1 MERRFFLALVL
12 TGVVVVLTPRL
23 FPAPPKAIT
32 ASVDST
38 TVAVGSTPATTTTG
52 APAAVQATGAN
63 SAGAA
68 PRTAATI
75 GATTQTVPAVPA
87 VPAETLTVE
96 TPLARTA
103 YGSIGAAPLYVQ
115 VDSYPALNAAT
126 GGVRIKHGTQAL
138 LRYRVISATD
148 TIRLDALN
156 FSAQR
161 GTATNGDP
169 TVTFTGTTTSTS
181 GPVTATISYTMSRDT
196 YVSTTAVRLTGVPES
211 AFLLVDLP
219 RGFDSQEADS
229 TGDLRALSYAV
240 KPVNKSAKGTLFTKL
255 DEGETKLESGPLT
268 WAVAK
273 DKYFLVGLLT
283 PEKGGTPFSEVNM
296 VGGPREKKQA
306 RLGQATVVMPLKAG
320 AATFELFAGPQ
331 SWERLRKMGR
341 EFETANPYGGFMQ
354 PVVQPFSTIV
364 MRILLWMKKV
374 LGLNYGWVL
383 VIFGVTIRIV
393 LWPLNASAMRASL
406 RMQRLQPELTAV
418 QAKYKSDPQ
427 KQQAEIMRIYKDHGM
442 SPLSPLSGCVPAL
455 IPMPVLMSL
464 FFVFQNTIEFRGVS
478 FLWLHDI
485 SLHDPLYILPLLM
498 GISMYVLSW
507 IGLRNMPDNPQA
519 KMMSW
524 MMPLMFTF
532 FLLQSAAGLS
542 LYYTVQQ
549 IAALPQQWL
558 IANERAKAKATG

>member
-68 PRTAATI
+68 PRSAATI
-75 GATTQTVPAVPA
+75 GATAQTVPA

-96 TPLARTA
+96 TPLARTV

-115 VDSYPALNAAT
+115 VDSYPALNAPT

-229 TGDLRALSYAV
+229 AGDLRALSYAV

>member
-75 GATTQTVPAVPA
+75 GATAQTVPA

-96 TPLARTA
+96 TPLARTV

-115 VDSYPALNAAT
+115 VDSYPALNAPT

-229 TGDLRALSYAV
+229 AGDLRALSYAV

-383 VIFGVTIRIV
+383 VIFGVTIRII

>member
-38 TVAVGSTPATTTTG
+38 SVAVGSIPATTTTG
-52 APAAVQATGAN
+52 APAAAQATGAN

-75 GATTQTVPAVPA
+75 GATTQTVPA

-229 TGDLRALSYAV
+229 AGDLRALSYAV

-455 IPMPVLMSL
+455 IPMPVLMAL

-558 IANERAKAKATG
+558 IANERAKAKATS

>member
-75 GATTQTVPAVPA
+75 GATAQTVPAVL
-87 VPAETLTVE
+87 AETLTVE

-115 VDSYPALNAAT
+115 VDSYPALNAPT

-229 TGDLRALSYAV
+229 AGDLRALSYAV

>member
-1 MERRFFLALVL
+1 MERRFFLALLL

-75 GATTQTVPAVPA
+75 GATAQTVPA

-115 VDSYPALNAAT
+115 VDSYPALNAPT

-229 TGDLRALSYAV
+229 AGDLRALSYAV

>member
-229 TGDLRALSYAV
+229 AGDLRALSYAV

>member
-75 GATTQTVPAVPA
+75 GATTQTVPA

-229 TGDLRALSYAV
+229 AGDLRALSYAV

>member
-68 PRTAATI
+68 PRSAATI
-75 GATTQTVPAVPA
+75 GATAQTVPA

-96 TPLARTA
+96 TPLARTV

-115 VDSYPALNAAT
+115 VDSYPALNAPT

-148 TIRLDALN
+148 TIRLNALN

-229 TGDLRALSYAV
+229 AGDLRALSYAV

>member
-75 GATTQTVPAVPA
+75 GATAQTVPA

-96 TPLARTA
+96 TPLARTV

-115 VDSYPALNAAT
+115 VDSYPALNAPT

-229 TGDLRALSYAV
+229 AGDLRALSYAV

>member
-1 MERRFFLALVL
+1 MERRFFLALLL

-75 GATTQTVPAVPA
+75 GATAQTVPAVL
-87 VPAETLTVE
+87 AETLTVE

-115 VDSYPALNAAT
+115 VDSYPALNAPT

-229 TGDLRALSYAV
+229 AGDLRALSYAV

>member
-1 MERRFFLALVL
+1 
-12 TGVVVVLTPRL
+12 
-23 FPAPPKAIT
+23 
-32 ASVDST
+32 
-38 TVAVGSTPATTTTG
+38 
-52 APAAVQATGAN
+52 
-63 SAGAA
+63 
-68 PRTAATI
+68 
-75 GATTQTVPAVPA
+75 
-87 VPAETLTVE
+87 
-96 TPLARTA
+96 
-103 YGSIGAAPLYVQ
+103 
-115 VDSYPALNAAT
+115 
-126 GGVRIKHGTQAL
+126 L

>member
-75 GATTQTVPAVPA
+75 GATAQTVPAVL
-87 VPAETLTVE
+87 AETLTVE

-115 VDSYPALNAAT
+115 VDSYPALNAPT

-229 TGDLRALSYAV
+229 AGDLRALSYAV

-455 IPMPVLMSL
+455 IPMPVLMAL

-524 MMPLMFTF
+524 MMPLRFTF

>member
-1 MERRFFLALVL
+1 
-12 TGVVVVLTPRL
+12 
-23 FPAPPKAIT
+23 
-32 ASVDST
+32 
-38 TVAVGSTPATTTTG
+38 
-52 APAAVQATGAN
+52 
-63 SAGAA
+63 
-68 PRTAATI
+68 
-75 GATTQTVPAVPA
+75 
-87 VPAETLTVE
+87 
-96 TPLARTA
+96 
-103 YGSIGAAPLYVQ
+103 
-115 VDSYPALNAAT
+115 
-126 GGVRIKHGTQAL
+126 
-138 LRYRVISATD
+138 
-148 TIRLDALN
+148 
-156 FSAQR
+156 
-161 GTATNGDP
+161 
-169 TVTFTGTTTSTS
+169 VTFTGTATTKT
-181 GPVTATISYTMSRDT
+181 GPATATIRYTMSRET
-196 YVSTTAVRLTGVPES
+196 YVSTASVRLTGVPES
-211 AFLLVDLP
+211 SFLLVDLP

-229 TGDLRALSYAV
+229 VGDLRALSYAV
-240 KPVNKSAKGTLFTKL
+240 KPVTKSAKGTLFAKL
-255 DEGETKLESGPLT
+255 DEGEAKLEPGPLT

-273 DKYFLVGLLT
+273 NKYFLVGLLA
-283 PEKGGTPFSEVNM
+283 PEKGGVPFSEVNM
-296 VGGPREKKQA
+296 VGGARVKKEA
-306 RLGQATVVMPLKAG
+306 RLAQATVVMPLKG
-320 AATFELFAGPQ
+320 GTATFELFAGPQ

-374 LGLNYGWVL
+374 IGLNYGWIL
-383 VIFGVTIRIV
+383 VIFGISIRII

-442 SPLSPLSGCVPAL
+442 SPLSPLSGCLPAL
-455 IPMPVLMSL
+455 IPMPVLMAL
-464 FFVFQNTIEFRGVS
+464 FFVFQNTIEFRGVP

-558 IANERAKAKATG
+558 IANERAKAKAST

>member
-75 GATTQTVPAVPA
+75 GATAQTVPAVL
-87 VPAETLTVE
+87 AETLTVE

-115 VDSYPALNAAT
+115 VDSYPALNAPT

-229 TGDLRALSYAV
+229 AGDLRALSYAV

-383 VIFGVTIRIV
+383 VIFGITIRIV

>member
-52 APAAVQATGAN
+52 APAAAQATGAN

-75 GATTQTVPAVPA
+75 GATTQTVPA

>member
-75 GATTQTVPAVPA
+75 GATTQTVPA

>member
-68 PRTAATI
+68 PRSAATI
-75 GATTQTVPAVPA
+75 GATAQTVPA

-115 VDSYPALNAAT
+115 VDSYPALNAPT

-229 TGDLRALSYAV
+229 AGDLRALSYAV

>member
-1 MERRFFLALVL
+1 MERRFFLALLL

-23 FPAPPKAIT
+23 FPAPPKAIIGS
-32 ASVDST
+32 ADST
-38 TVAVGSTPATTTTG
+38 VVATGGTPAAT
-52 APAAVQATGAN
+52 APAASGAASATP
-63 SAGAA
+63 AGAA
-68 PRTAATI
+68 AIGAITPGQ
-75 GATTQTVPAVPA
+75 GATTAPAL
-87 VPAETLTVE
+87 PAETLTVE

-103 YGSIGAAPLYVQ
+103 YSSLGAAPVFVQ

-126 GGVRIKHGTQAL
+126 GGVRIKHGAESL

-148 TIRLDALN
+148 TIRLDALT
-156 FSAQR
+156 FRAQR
-161 GTATNGDP
+161 GTAPNGDP
-169 TVTFTGTTTSTS
+169 MVTFTGNTTTKS
-181 GPVTATISYTMSRDT
+181 GPATATIRYTMSRET
-196 YVSTTAVRLTGVPES
+196 YVSTTSVQVTGVPES

-229 TGDLRALSYAV
+229 VGDLRALAYAV
-240 KPVNKSAKGTLFTKL
+240 KPVTKSAKGTPFTKL
-255 DEGETKLESGPLT
+255 DEGETKLEPGPLT

-273 DKYFLVGLLT
+273 NKYFLVGLLA
-283 PEKGGTPFSEVNM
+283 PEKGGVPFAEVDM
-296 VGGPREKKQA
+296 VGGAREKKQA
-306 RLGQATVVMPLKAG
+306 RLGQATVVMPLKGG
-320 AATFELFAGPQ
+320 ATTFELFAGPQ

-341 EFETANPYGGFMQ
+341 EFETANPYGSFMQ

-374 LGLNYGWVL
+374 IGLNYGWIL
-383 VIFGVTIRIV
+383 VIFGITIRIV

-418 QAKYKSDPQ
+418 QAKYKNDPQ

-442 SPLSPLSGCVPAL
+442 SPLSPLSGCLPAL
-455 IPMPVLMSL
+455 IPMPVLMAL
-464 FFVFQNTIEFRGVS
+464 FFVFQNTIEFRGVP

-558 IANERAKAKATG
+558 IANERAKAKAST

>member
-68 PRTAATI
+68 PRSAATI
-75 GATTQTVPAVPA
+75 GATAQTVPAVL
-87 VPAETLTVE
+87 AETLTVE

-115 VDSYPALNAAT
+115 VDSYPALNAPT

-229 TGDLRALSYAV
+229 AGDLRALSYAV

>member
-75 GATTQTVPAVPA
+75 GATAQTVPA

-229 TGDLRALSYAV
+229 AGDLRALSYAV

>member
-75 GATTQTVPAVPA
+75 GATAQTVPAVL
-87 VPAETLTVE
+87 AETLTVE

-115 VDSYPALNAAT
+115 VDSYPALNAPT

-229 TGDLRALSYAV
+229 AGDLRALSYAV

-427 KQQAEIMRIYKDHGM
+427 QQQAEIMRIYKDHGM

>member
-38 TVAVGSTPATTTTG
+38 SVAVGSTPATTTTG
-52 APAAVQATGAN
+52 ATAASQATGA
-63 SAGAA
+63 STTGAA
-68 PRTAATI
+68 PRTAATA
-75 GATTQTVPAVPA
+75 GATAQTVPAA

-103 YGSIGAAPLYVQ
+103 YSSIGAAPLYVQ

-148 TIRLDALN
+148 TIRLDAMT

-169 TVTFTGTTTSTS
+169 MVTFTSTTPSAR
-181 GPVTATISYTMSRDT
+181 GPVTATISYLMSRDS
-196 YVSTTAVRLTGVPES
+196 YVSTTVVRLTGVPES

-219 RGFDSQEADS
+219 RGFDIQEADS
-229 TGDLRALSYAV
+229 SGDLRALSYAV
-240 KPVNKSAKGTLFTKL
+240 KPVNKSAKGTLFAKL
-255 DEGETKLESGPLT
+255 EEGETKLEPGPLT

-273 DKYFLVGLLT
+273 NKYFMVGLLT
-283 PEKGGTPFSEVNM
+283 PEKGGNPFSEVNL
-296 VGGPREKKQA
+296 VGGAREKKEA
-306 RLGQATVVMPLKAG
+306 RVGQATVVMPLKAG

-331 SWERLRKMGR
+331 SWEHLRKMGR

-442 SPLSPLSGCVPAL
+442 SPLSPLTGCLPAL
-455 IPMPVLMSL
+455 IPMPVLMAL

-549 IAALPQQWL
+549 IAALPQQWM
-558 IANERAKAKATG
+558 IANERAKAKATS

>member
-1 MERRFFLALVL
+1 M
-12 TGVVVVLTPRL
+12 
-23 FPAPPKAIT
+23 
-32 ASVDST
+32 DST

-68 PRTAATI
+68 PRSAATI
-75 GATTQTVPAVPA
+75 GATAQTVPA

-115 VDSYPALNAAT
+115 VDSYPALNAPT

-229 TGDLRALSYAV
+229 AGDLRALSYAV

>member
-23 FPAPPKAIT
+23 FPAPPRAVTVSADSVGGALAPAIPSA
-32 ASVDST
+32 ASA
-38 TVAVGSTPATTTTG
+38 AVVTPA
-52 APAAVQATGAN
+52 PA
-63 SAGAA
+63 
-68 PRTAATI
+68 
-75 GATTQTVPAVPA
+75 GATTMGAAVGTVPAVSAASQA

-103 YGSIGAAPLYVQ
+103 YGSLGAAPLYVQ

-126 GGVRIKHGTQAL
+126 GGVRIKHGTQGL
-138 LRYRVISATD
+138 IRYRVISATD

-161 GTATNGDP
+161 GTAANGDP
-169 TVTFTGTTTSTS
+169 TATFTGTAPSS
-181 GPVTATISYTMSRDT
+181 RGPVTATITYTMSRDS

-211 AFLLVDLP
+211 AYLLVDLP

-229 TGDLRALSYAV
+229 TGDLRALAYAV
-240 KPVNKSAKGTLFTKL
+240 KPINKSAQGTLFAKL
-255 DEGETKLESGPLT
+255 DEGETKLEPGPLT

-273 DKYFLVGLLT
+273 NKYFLVGLLT
-283 PEKGGTPFSEVNM
+283 PEKGGVPFAEVNM
-296 VGGPREKKQA
+296 VGGARVRKEA
-306 RLGQATVVMPLKAG
+306 RLAQATVVMPLKGG

-374 LGLNYGWVL
+374 IGLNYGWVL
-383 VIFGVTIRIV
+383 VIFGVSIRII

-442 SPLSPLSGCVPAL
+442 SPLSPLSGCLPAL
-455 IPMPVLMSL
+455 IPMPVLMAL
-464 FFVFQNTIEFRGVS
+464 FFVFQNTIEFRGVP

-485 SLHDPLYILPLLM
+485 SLHDPLYILPLMM

>member
-75 GATTQTVPAVPA
+75 GATAQTVPA

-115 VDSYPALNAAT
+115 VDSYPALNAPT

-229 TGDLRALSYAV
+229 AGDLRALSYAV